1 MAKTINAIDQ
11 YVGNRVRLRRRTLGF
26 TQRQLAKAVGVSF
39 QQIGPYENGI
49 YRITAGRLEQIA
61 KALSVTPS
69 FFFEQD
75 VSGHQV
81 PSEEIAATLRAT
93 AEGVELIK
101 AFSRIRCPPDAWHCN
116 RYHRATGRGG
126 SRRPGFGTAFASRV
140 TVSTGRKHAQ

>member
-101 AFSRIRCPPDAWHCN
+101 AFSRIRCPRMRRTVIGIIGQLAEE
-116 RYHRATGRGG
+116 AVGG
-126 SRRPGFGTAFASRV
+126 P
-140 TVSTGRKHAQ
+140 VSEQLSQAE